1 MNDQLK
7 LSIIIPVYNMER
19 YLQRCFDSVLNQ
31 NYPYMEIIV
40 VDDGSTDNS
49 LLICREYEKKDNRIH
64 VIHKENQGLVAA
76 RKTGLGAATG
86 QYITYV
92 DADDWIEDKSYDE
105 LMVIASEKEPDLI
118 SCSFI
123 KEFGDLQT
131 IRNDYPEEGL
141 YSHEEFERIVEETIE
156 KKDFFCPPIGASL
169 CCKVIKKEFL
179 EKYQMQVP
187 DDVELSEDFA
197 VSLPMA
203 AFATSIYISKRPY
216 YHYCQNKS
224 SMCWE
229 WREGSYERLQ
239 TLANYLK
246 NYYNKY
252 DDVLYRKLILHA
264 IYFAMMDL
272 LYDIPADY
280 FKNGIP
286 FLKCIEAKSKVVVY
300 GKGVYASNLVFII
313 ERYDLCE
320 LVLNVDSSDADVLFS
335 KKSQDYDYVVI
346 SVLDCLIVEKIE
358 SYLIE
363 NGISPDKIVRINKE
377 YLTKENLPKEIGML
391 IE

>member
-1 MNDQLK
+1 MKDQLK

-31 NYPYMEIIV
+31 KYPYMEIIV

-49 LLICREYEKKDNRIH
+49 LLVCTEYAKKDNRIH

-76 RKTGLGAATG
+76 RKTGLDVATG

-123 KEFGDLQT
+123 KEFGELQT

-141 YSHEEFERIVEETIE
+141 YSHEEFEKIVEETIE

-169 CCKVIKKEFL
+169 CCKVIRKEFL

-229 WREGSYERLQ
+229 WREGSYDRLRVFARHLDRAIPNTQ
-239 TLANYLK
+239 GDIFCKLK
-246 NYYNKY
+246 LNA
-252 DDVLYRKLILHA
+252 V
-264 IYFAMMDL
+264 YFAMMEL
-272 LYDIPADY
+272 LYDIPSDY

-286 FLKCIEAKSKVVVY
+286 FLKIKDKDSRIVIY
-300 GKGVYASNLVFII
+300 GKGVYAANLINVIDKNSLFNI
-313 ERYDLCE
+313 
-320 LVLNVDSSDADVLFS
+320 VGNVDSANADVLF
-335 KKSQDYDYVVI
+335 DMNPDEYDYVVVAI
-346 SVLDCLIVEKIE
+346 LDSEIVGKIKRFL
-358 SYLIE
+358 YE
-363 NGISPDKIVRINKE
+363 NGIEEGKIVCIQRESLK
-377 YLTKENLPKEIGML
+377 KENLPAELSMC
-391 IE
+391 